1 MEEQRKRYPN
11 DPHAEYLKDCFGR
24 AQSLQL
30 GIPSGENS
38 HRLFNVSPSLA
49 ESVIK
54 AHIADKR
61 AELVE
66 VNEDARIEMGLPSH
80 SSGIEKDRAAPAF
93 MDGRL

>member
-1 MEEQRKRYPN
+1 MGVIQQETAGQIWQCYREISSAEKLLQDMEEQRKRYPN

-54 AHIADKR
+54 AHIS
-61 AELVE
+61 
-66 VNEDARIEMGLPSH
+66 PSLFYH
-80 SSGIEKDRAAPAF
+80 
-93 MDGRL
+93 L